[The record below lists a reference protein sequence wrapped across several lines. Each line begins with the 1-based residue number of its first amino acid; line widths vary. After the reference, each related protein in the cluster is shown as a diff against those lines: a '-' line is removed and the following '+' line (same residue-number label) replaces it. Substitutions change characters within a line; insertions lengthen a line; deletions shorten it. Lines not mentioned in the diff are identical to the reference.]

1 MSKSPYG
8 NISRMNVEWSSKG
21 RKEENALRGL
31 NHTADREAIAE
42 QLAELTEDRIIDE
55 SYEILEEVLSDGLPA
70 NVTFNG
76 SDYAWP
82 EVDWWNEGDGFD
94 DYDPYE
100 MDWLDAQFFD
110 DPA

>member
-31 NHTADREAIAE
+31 NHTARRQNIIEQVADMEDDVVPFDHLDEIAE
-42 QLAELTEDRIIDE
+42 
-55 SYEILEEVLSDGLPA
+55 EILEDALVDGLPA

-76 SDYAWP
+76 YNFDPDYYDYN
-82 EVDWWNEGDGFD
+82 DWD
-94 DYDPYE
+94 
-100 MDWLDAQFFD
+100 
-110 DPA
+110 